1 MNSFFRRLSLQ
12 SPKAPSTSSANGKGN
27 SARESEQLEPS
38 PIPIPKTQTVLLL
51 LAAGQPYQLTEN
63 YAVPNLLG
71 EHEVLVKTQA
81 IGLNPIDWKAP

>member
-12 SPKAPSTSSANGKGN
+12 SRKAPSTSSVNGKGT
-27 SARESEQLEPS
+27 STRESEQLEPS
-38 PIPIPKTQTVLLL
+38 PLPTPKTQTVLLL

-63 YAVPNLLG
+63 YAVPKLLG
-71 EHEVLVKTQA
+71 EHEVLVRTQA